1 MKWISDKR
9 IKTSLDVY
17 FIECKRINS
26 MNFTKK
32 INNNRRKI
40 KIKKIRIYYQHHLL
54 SIKNI
59 SKKLYSSILLSL
71 FVFVLLHL

>member
-40 KIKKIRIYYQHHLL
+40 KIKK
-54 SIKNI
+54 KNI
-59 SKKLYSSILLSL
+59 ISWYLHMIHCIYKLKETL
-71 FVFVLLHL
+71 

>member
-40 KIKKIRIYYQHHLL
+40 KIKK
-54 SIKNI
+54 
-59 SKKLYSSILLSL
+59 KKYHILI
-71 FVFVLLHL
+71 FTYDTLHI